1 MDHEEFDPL
10 LLPPLARDLIEVIGR
25 ELALKLILE
34 FRAQRVWIPA
44 KPAPDHPVSLCIGH
58 KAATKIGWWLAP
70 GAELDFPVLAKAL
83 RRQRDSAILAD
94 AAECTVSE
102 LCRKNNLSRR
112 ALFYA
117 KARAKKAAAETTSA
131 TALPTPP
138 DLFSD

>member
-1 MDHEEFDPL
+1 MDAAEFDPL

-25 ELALKLILE
+25 ELAIKLILE

-44 KPAPDHPVSLCIGH
+44 KPAPDHPVARCIGP
-58 KAATKIGWWLAP
+58 KAAARLGWWLAP

-102 LCRKNNLSRR
+102 LCRTYGLSRR
-112 ALFYA
+112 AVFYA
-117 KARAKKAAAETTSA
+117 KARAKAETTQPPSSP
-131 TALPTPP
+131 ALP